1 MVEREESRAQHHLR
15 RRGLERGFRGG
26 GGGGGDW
33 VPECMRGVA
42 SLGGA

>member
-15 RRGLERGFRGG
+15 RRGLERGF